1 MRANAFFSTAGR
13 GENKRGFLKIGFA
26 GDVLHLRVAQ
36 TARIGKDGESVALEA
51 VSRENIN
58 LDDVENG
65 ASVAAEPGHGNGRK
79 FL

>member
-1 MRANAFFSTAGR
+1 MAAEGNLLLGNKDAHFHAVLFLDGWIA

-58 LDDVENG
+58 WTT
-65 ASVAAEPGHGNGRK
+65 
-79 FL
+79 